1 METQRVLEQLVI
13 IVTQEEGDSTDC
25 GLTVSVSLAN
35 LSAGKCNSTLQVWA
49 LVVHHVTTLLSSL
62 WLHLD
67 MSKQECF
74 ESWLHTEPHGWGDN
88 TTNCGHPFP

>member
-13 IVTQEEGDSTDC
+13 IVTQEGGDSTDC
-25 GLTVSVSLAN
+25 GLTVSVSLAS

-49 LVVHHVTTLLSSL
+49 LLVHHVTTLVSSM
-62 WLHLD
+62 WLYLY

-74 ESWLHTEPHGWGDN
+74 ES
-88 TTNCGHPFP
+88 